1 VPFLMVEIHSYLREA
16 TLVTPLMESS
26 SNTENCQAVVKYF
39 SLGTGTEEVIV
50 HCNG

>member
-1 VPFLMVEIHSYLREA
+1 MVEIHSYVREA
-16 TLVTPLMESS
+16 TLVTSLMESS
-26 SNTENCQAVVKYF
+26 SNTENCEAFAKFF